1 MKENW
6 QNTTFN
12 RKEYVMSQPKIKK
25 LTQKEMILQHL
36 KEGKS
41 ITPIDAL
48 RKFGCFR
55 LSDRI
60 FVLRKEGN
68 DITTNYITK
77 GGKTFAEYILE
88 ENQNA

>member
-1 MKENW
+1 
-6 QNTTFN
+6 
-12 RKEYVMSQPKIKK
+12 MSQEKK
-25 LTQKEMILQHL
+25 VKKPSQKELILKHL
-36 KEGKS
+36 KEGKG

-88 ENQNA
+88 QNNRGEV